1 MTSNERAHS
10 IITKSLVNEYK
21 QNGAVC
27 IRQLLNNN
35 EIDLLRQGIDENLT
49 HPSPRFKIA
58 SRSDDTGR
66 FVEDFCTWENNSYYK
81 QFIYESPCAAV
92 AGLLMESSVSRL
104 YHDHLLV
111 KEAITKQITPWHQ
124 DQPYY
129 NIEGNQTCSF
139 WIPVDPV
146 SRYSTLEFIAGSHRE
161 GRWFMP
167 RTFMS
172 SEAKWFPEGTLEEM
186 PDIEA
191 NRDAFPII
199 GWPVEPG
206 DVIAFH
212 MLTLHGARGTI
223 GNEGRRRV
231 FSVRFLGDDVK
242 HSPRTWVTSP
252 DFSDITQEIKPGA
265 PMDHPR
271 FPIIWKA
278 SQ

>member
-1 MTSNERAHS
+1 MTLNERANS
-10 IITKSLVNEYK
+10 IITDSLINEYK
-21 QNGAVC
+21 QNGVVC
-27 IRQLLNNN
+27 IRQLLTNN

-49 HPSPRFKIA
+49 HPSSRFKVA
-58 SRSDDTGR
+58 SQSDDTGR
-66 FVEDFCTWENNSYYK
+66 FVEDFRTWENNSYYK

-92 AGLLMESSVSRL
+92 AGLLMESSISRV

-111 KEAITKQITPWHQ
+111 KEVNTKQITPWHQ

-167 RTFMS
+167 RTFMN
-172 SEAKWFPEGTLEEM
+172 SEAKWFPEGTLEEI

-199 GWPVEPG
+199 GWSLEPG

-212 MLTLHGARGTI
+212 MLTLHGARGTMV
-223 GNEGRRRV
+223 NEGRRRV

-242 HSPRTWVTSP
+242 HSPRTWATSP
-252 DFSDITQEIKPGA
+252 DFSDITQQIKPGA
-265 PMDHPR
+265 SMDHPR